1 MSTHSEHYNQSIAS
15 SENLSI
21 FDGSE
26 NARRSSRT
34 SEMDQLS
41 DKKDLKISI
50 VNDDDIQRIRSND
63 YSKSDGTIGAGIDDI
78 SNMSA

>member
-1 MSTHSEHYNQSIAS
+1 
-15 SENLSI
+15 
-21 FDGSE
+21 
-26 NARRSSRT
+26 
-34 SEMDQLS
+34 MDQLS